1 MRARRTI
8 RAPQAARLAVGATVL
23 AFPAT
28 AMAVTTATS
37 EPAPPAPVALHG
49 IRSQAVRFGERTVV
63 RGSAPHAAAGTPI
76 VLDYRSAGSSAW
88 QTVARGR
95 VHPDGRFYL
104 SARLRRSGSLQ
115 VRPAPASQHPARVS
129 ASDGNPANEFL
140 AAQAADGSTAPTG
153 APATAA
159 SATPARTPEVLATPV
174 RRLTV
179 TPEIALSRTA
189 ALAVLGSPV
198 RLSGRLLPAR
208 HGRRVT
214 LDARIGHRW
223 VAVASTRTG
232 RGGRFSLR
240 YVPSVADGATP
251 LLSVFFSGDRL
262 NGRSRSRAERIA
274 LMQYAQVSWYEDAGN
289 TACGFH
295 ATYGIASRTLPCG
308 TQVTLSYGGRT
319 VVATVDDRGPFV
331 YSRLYDLNQNVAA
344 ALGMYGVATVL
355 ASV

>member
-1 MRARRTI
+1 MRARSTM
-8 RAPQAARLAVGATVL
+8 RAPKAARLAVGATVL

-37 EPAPPAPVALHG
+37 GPARSAPVVLHG
-49 IRSQAVRFGERTVV
+49 IRSEAVRFGQRTVV
-63 RGSAPHAAAGTPI
+63 RGSAPRAAAGTPI
-76 VLDYRSAGSSAW
+76 LLAYRSSGAARW

-95 VHPDGRFYL
+95 VHADGRFYL

-115 VRPAPASQHPARVS
+115 VRPAPPAPRPERVS
-129 ASDGNPANEFL
+129 PTDPNPANAFL
-140 AAQAADGSTAPTG
+140 SSQSAG
-153 APATAA
+153 APGAGAGVPETAA
-159 SATPARTPEVLATPV
+159 TVAAERVPEVTATPV
-174 RRLTV
+174 ARLTV
-179 TPEIALSRTA
+179 TPELVLSRTSD
-189 ALAVLGSPV
+189 LAVLGSPV
-198 RLSGRLLPAR
+198 RIGGRLLPAS

-214 LDARIGHRW
+214 LEAQVGRRW

-240 YVPSVADGATP
+240 YVPTLADGATP
-251 LLSVFFSGDRL
+251 RLSVFFAGDRL
-262 NGRSRSRAERIA
+262 NGRSRSRAERVA
-274 LMQYAQVSWYEDAGN
+274 LMQYAQVSWYEDAGD